1 MFRYC
6 SLLSLPL
13 LFFFFT
19 TEFINILLL
28 SLKREGGGGVVQ
40 AIFVRV
46 RLCERRHVA
55 KNPHDLSPKYLGFSL
70 CRAYMYVARC
80 HWITFCIISKCQ
92 TFYSF
97 SIYLKPSL
105 HTYFSL
111 FHVGFLPST

>member
-1 MFRYC
+1 M
-6 SLLSLPL
+6 
-13 LFFFFT
+13 
-19 TEFINILLL
+19 LLL
-28 SLKREGGGGVVQ
+28 SLKREGGGGGGGAGVVQ

-46 RLCERRHVA
+46 KLCERRHVA
-55 KNPHDLSPKYLGFSL
+55 KKTHDLSPKYLGFSL
-70 CRAYMYVARC
+70 CRAYMYVARY